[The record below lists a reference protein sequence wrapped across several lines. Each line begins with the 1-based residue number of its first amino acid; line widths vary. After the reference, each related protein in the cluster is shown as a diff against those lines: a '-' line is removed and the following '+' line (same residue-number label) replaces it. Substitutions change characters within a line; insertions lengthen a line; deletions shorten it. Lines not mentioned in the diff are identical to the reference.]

1 MCIHTD
7 TKNYYLKIETANQ
20 SLHFSK
26 HKKSFR
32 IFYGFNLYP
41 QNWHIARS
49 LPLATI
55 QRQKNYSYSF
65 TTCSKIY
72 FY

>member
-41 QNWHIARS
+41 QN
-49 LPLATI
+49 
-55 QRQKNYSYSF
+55 
-65 TTCSKIY
+65 
-72 FY
+72 